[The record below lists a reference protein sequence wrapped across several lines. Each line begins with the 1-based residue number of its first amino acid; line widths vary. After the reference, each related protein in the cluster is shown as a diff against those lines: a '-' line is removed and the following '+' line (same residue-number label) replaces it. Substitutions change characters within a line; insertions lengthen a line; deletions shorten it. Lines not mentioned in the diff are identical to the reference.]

1 MLKIIDELNLVNRKN
16 RKLQAKVIELQEIV
30 HDQKMALI
38 QSDNTIR
45 VLCQKVHE
53 RDQKIID
60 QQKRMKFF
68 GIEIDNEEYHP
79 DPVDFPSTIKL

>member
-38 QSDNTIR
+38 QSDNSIR
-45 VLCQKVHE
+45 VLCQKLHE
-53 RDQKIID
+53 ANQKIED
-60 QQKRMKFF
+60 QQRRMRFF
-68 GIEIDNEEYHP
+68 GIEIGNEEYHP
-79 DPVDFPSTIKL
+79 DPVDFPSVIKL